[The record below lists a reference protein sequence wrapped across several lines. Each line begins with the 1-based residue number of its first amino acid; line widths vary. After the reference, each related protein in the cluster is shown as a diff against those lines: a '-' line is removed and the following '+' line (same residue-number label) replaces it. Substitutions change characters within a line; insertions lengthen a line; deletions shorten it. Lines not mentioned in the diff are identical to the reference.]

1 MEELRIILREQAARY
16 PGMEPTDAVKLIYQN
31 EFGGGH
37 LIRDEQR
44 FLDYLRREYESVQ
57 PDPAQ
62 MAEEHIGNGMVR
74 VHLAALEPEEL
85 EPLGRAFI
93 RSANA
98 HRGSMERFREK
109 LAVLRQMTEEGVFS
123 FSLGELERYLAGY
136 EAAGFP
142 PVSHSERYRE
152 QYHPAY
158 RIVEKKIE

>member
-1 MEELRIILREQAARY
+1 MEELGIILREQAVRY
-16 PGMEPTDAVKLIYQN
+16 PAMEPTDAVKLIYQN

-98 HRGSMERFREK
+98 HRGSVERFREK
-109 LAVLRQMTEEGVFS
+109 LAVLRELTEDGVFS
-123 FSLGELERYLAGY
+123 FSMGELEQYLTAY

-142 PVSHSERYRE
+142 PVSHSGRYRE
-152 QYHPAY
+152 QYRPAY
-158 RIVEKKIE
+158 RIIEKKTK